1 MARSFLVLDIETVP
15 DPDLVWD
22 AAIGGFPPAPFHQ
35 VVALGV
41 LWLDGTYEIQK
52 LGAFG
57 GEEDAPPDESKVL
70 EEFADFIGKR
80 HPTMVTFNG
89 RRFDLPVLANRM
101 LKHGVQ
107 FPAYYAG
114 RSGGPDYRYRFS
126 DEGHMD
132 LADVL
137 TDYGASRMPSL
148 TALAQL
154 VGRRLEGAEHVR
166 ARPLHRNPRLLSPRR
181 SANHVHLPPHRAPK
195 GAPNPRRI
203 PDPRPIPLGRPRT
216 RPPSPPCPPASQQIP
231 SPPNGLKKG
240 DCPLFPWVK
249 GFVRFWGVGVSECG
263 GAPRRLMKDE
273 GISCDIYFT
282 LGFSFWRWPL

>member
-1 MARSFLVLDIETVP
+1 VARSFLVLDIETVP

-22 AAIGGFPPAPFHQ
+22 AAVGGFPPAPFHQ

-41 LWLDGTYEIQK
+41 LWLDGSYELQK

-154 VGRRLEGAEHVR
+154 VGMPGKMDVDGSMVQSMFEHGRYTEIRDYCLHDVVQTTFVFLRTELLRGRLTQDEYRTR
-166 ARPLHRNPRLLSPRR
+166 AQSLWTALEQ
-181 SANHVHLPPHRAPK
+181 
-195 GAPNPRRI
+195 
-203 PDPRPIPLGRPRT
+203 DPRVLPVLQQATKPQALLT
-216 RPPSPPCPPASQQIP
+216 R
-231 SPPNGLKKG
+231 
-240 DCPLFPWVK
+240 
-249 GFVRFWGVGVSECG
+249 
-263 GAPRRLMKDE
+263 
-273 GISCDIYFT
+273 
-282 LGFSFWRWPL
+282 

>member
-22 AAIGGFPPAPFHQ
+22 AAVGGFPPAPFHQ

-41 LWLDGTYEIQK
+41 LWLDGSYELQK

-154 VGRRLEGAEHVR
+154 VGMPGKMDVDGSKVQSMFEHGRYTEIREYCLHDVVQTTFVFLRTELLRGRLTQDEYRTR
-166 ARPLHRNPRLLSPRR
+166 AQSLWTALEQ
-181 SANHVHLPPHRAPK
+181 
-195 GAPNPRRI
+195 
-203 PDPRPIPLGRPRT
+203 DPRVLPVLQQATKPQALLT
-216 RPPSPPCPPASQQIP
+216 R
-231 SPPNGLKKG
+231 
-240 DCPLFPWVK
+240 
-249 GFVRFWGVGVSECG
+249 
-263 GAPRRLMKDE
+263 
-273 GISCDIYFT
+273 
-282 LGFSFWRWPL
+282 

>member
-1 MARSFLVLDIETVP
+1 VARSFLVLDIETVP
-15 DPDLVWD
+15 DPELVWD
-22 AAIGGFPPAPFHQ
+22 AAVDGFPPAPFHQ

-41 LWLDGTYEIQK
+41 LWLDGDHAFQK

-70 EEFADFIGKR
+70 QEFAEFIGKR
-80 HPTMVTFNG
+80 QPTMVTFNG

-101 LKHGVQ
+101 LKHGVP

-114 RSGGPDYRYRFS
+114 RSGGPDYRYRYS

-154 VGRRLEGAEHVR
+154 VGMPGKMDVDGSKVQSMFEHGRHAEIRDYCLHDVIQTTFVFLRAELLRGRLTPADYRDR
-166 ARPLHRNPRLLSPRR
+166 AQALWAALEQ
-181 SANHVHLPPHRAPK
+181 
-195 GAPNPRRI
+195 
-203 PDPRPIPLGRPRT
+203 DPRALPVLT
-216 RPPSPPCPPASQQIP
+216 RANKPQA
-231 SPPNGLKKG
+231 L
-240 DCPLFPWVK
+240 L
-249 GFVRFWGVGVSECG
+249 
-263 GAPRRLMKDE
+263 
-273 GISCDIYFT
+273 
-282 LGFSFWRWPL
+282 